1 MQLKINKNALFQLIL
16 ISGLS
21 GAVYAGSV
29 EGTTH
34 VLGAVK
40 QTLSST
46 TDTVKAG
53 YYSST
58 TLHAVDANLAAANI
72 KSGTAIFGIT
82 GTLAG
87 GSGHELPDTGVT
99 LCYDTAGGGT
109 ITCPEHGAASEQD
122 GSYNPA
128 ATQLSYT
135 DNGNFTI
142 TDNRTGLM
150 WKKCQEGRNNDATCT
165 GTVGT
170 YTWAAALA
178 RCSGLTA
185 PGGYTDWRLPNIKE
199 LISLLNYN
207 TAYMINTAYFT
218 NYDYNGVLW
227 SSSAL
232 NDSEYNSA
240 WRVNPVWGQTTYIE
254 INMINTNIVLCVC
267 TPP

>member
-1 MQLKINKNALFQLIL
+1 MLLKISKNALFPLVL
-16 ISGLS
+16 FVCLS
-21 GAVYAGSV
+21 GAAYAAS
-29 EGTTH
+29 GTTH

-40 QTLSST
+40 QTLAST

-53 YYSST
+53 YYTAT

-72 KSGTAIFGIT
+72 KSGTAIFGVT

-87 GSGHELPDTGVT
+87 GASHELPDTGVAY
-99 LCYDTAGGGT
+99 CYDTAGGG
-109 ITCPEHGAASEQD
+109 IIACGAASEQD

-135 DNGNFTI
+135 NNGDFTI

-165 GTVGT
+165 GTVGA

-207 TAYMINTAYFT
+207 TSYMINTAYFT
-218 NYDYNGVLW
+218 NFYNGLHW
-227 SSSAL
+227 SSTAIDMTEGYSAFMV
-232 NDSEYNSA
+232 NTVWANSEHM
-240 WRVNPVWGQTTYIE
+240 TMDHTYS
-254 INMINTNIVLCVC
+254 VLCVR